1 MKRIWKIY
9 WADARR
15 VLSNRVAALIVVVLC
30 ILPSFYAWFY
40 LKSSRDPY
48 GNTKGIKVAVVNQD
62 LGAGFKEQ
70 FFNIGSEVVEEL
82 KLNESI
88 GWVFVDEKIAEEGLR
103 KGQYYASLVIES
115 WFSEKMTTLLDEL
128 PQHPEIRYTVNEKI
142 NAIAPKITG
151 KGVET
156 IKENIQRAFV
166 DTVNRVLMEKLNLLG
181 FDLKNSKQSV
191 YSLIDFVRDARESLD
206 HLDEKITK
214 MLEISYR
221 SRFKLEK
228 IYGELPEFQ
237 NNLAQGKLTLANSA
251 LLAQNSLDFLET
263 TPQKLK
269 VHKNELQQIADEV
282 DLEFSCVL
290 NKAEQSHENLTDDL
304 QALNPKLQHLE
315 QEVWSQI
322 QSLTKLRAMIASILP
337 QSSLVSSLD
346 RMIAKLSGMNNK
358 SHSLRAT
365 VSSANAQVGQTLEFG
380 KDTQRAIQELRRDFK
395 DTLDEVHQDYEQEIE
410 PLLTQVLTDLHE
422 LSVQGVESVDRLE
435 KRMPEVQRNLEGGL
449 DILNT
454 EIEKVRSFQDK
465 LPKLQGSV
473 GILDHQLQKR
483 KNTWK
488 IDEVIDIATLDPS
501 RFSSFIAEPV
511 ELVENKL
518 FSIPNYGSAMSPF
531 FTTLAIWVGSLLS
544 ISLFTTKSRDK
555 AFYHCKNYQKYLGKW
570 LFFLSI
576 AILQSLVVALGD
588 VFLLK
593 AYVAD
598 FWPFLLTALWVAT
611 VFSLIV
617 YTTVATF
624 GSAGKAMVIVFLVL
638 QLSGAGGTFPV
649 ELSGPFFQA
658 INPFLPFTY
667 AIAAMREAVG
677 GVVWEIYLPNIV
689 ILLGFLGSF
698 LLLGFYIKPRITL
711 FVNYFE
717 KKFSLSELGEH

>member
-9 WADARR
+9 WADVRR
-15 VLSNRVAALIVVVLC
+15 VFSNRVAALIVVVLC
-30 ILPSFYAWFY
+30 ILPSLYARFY

-48 GNTKGIKVAVVNQD
+48 GNTQGIKVAVVNQD
-62 LGAGFKEQ
+62 LGAGFQEH
-70 FFNIGSEVVEEL
+70 FFNIGAEVVEEL
-82 KLNESI
+82 KANQAI
-88 GWVFVDEKIAEEGLR
+88 GWVFVDEKIAEEGVR
-103 KGQYYASLVIES
+103 KGQYYASIVIES

-151 KGVET
+151 KGAET

-166 DTVNRVLMEKLNLLG
+166 DTVNRVLMEKLNLIG
-181 FDLKNSKQSV
+181 FDLKQSKQSM
-191 YSLIDFVRDARESLD
+191 YSLIDFVHDARESLD

-221 SRFKLEK
+221 SRFRLEEL
-228 IYGELPEFQ
+228 YGELPELKK
-237 NNLAQGKLTLANSA
+237 NLAQGKTTLANSA
-251 LLAQNSLDFLET
+251 LLAQNSLNFLET

-269 VHKNELQQIADEV
+269 VHKNELQKIANDV
-282 DLEFSCVL
+282 DNEFSRVL
-290 NKAEQSHENLTDDL
+290 NKAEQTHEQISDDL

-315 QEVWSQI
+315 NEIWTQI
-322 QSLTKLRAMIASILP
+322 QSLTKLKEMVVSIFP
-337 QSSLVSSLD
+337 QSSLVGSLD
-346 RMIAKLSGMNNK
+346 RMIAKLSGIDSK
-358 SHSLRAT
+358 SHALRAT
-365 VSSANAQVGQTLEFG
+365 VSSANHQIDQTLDFG
-380 KDTQRAIQELRRDFK
+380 RDTQKAVQELRKDFK
-395 DTLDEVHQDYEQEIE
+395 TTLDEVHQDYEQEIE
-410 PLLTQVLTDLHE
+410 PLLTQVLTDLRE
-422 LSVQGVESVDRLE
+422 LSVQGVQRVERLE
-435 KRMPEVQRNLEGGL
+435 KRVPEVQRNLEGGI

-454 EIEKVRSFQDK
+454 EIEKVRSFQEK

-473 GILDHQLQKR
+473 GTIDRQLQKR
-483 KNTWK
+483 KNNGK
-488 IDEVIDIATLDPS
+488 IDEIIDIATLDPG

-544 ISLFTTKSRDK
+544 ISLFTTKSREK

-576 AILQSLVVALGD
+576 ALLQALVVALGD

-598 FWPFLLTALWVAT
+598 FWAFLGVALWAAT

-617 YTTVATF
+617 YTTVSTF

-638 QLSGAGGTFPV
+638 QLSGAGGTFPI
-649 ELSGPFFQA
+649 ELSSPFFQA

-677 GVVWEIYLPNIV
+677 GVVWEIYLPN
-689 ILLGFLGSF
+689 LLVLLWFFGFF
-698 LLLGFYIKPRITL
+698 LLMGLFLKPHIAA
-711 FVNYFE
+711 FVARFE
-717 KKFSLSELGEH
+717 QKFSASELGEH